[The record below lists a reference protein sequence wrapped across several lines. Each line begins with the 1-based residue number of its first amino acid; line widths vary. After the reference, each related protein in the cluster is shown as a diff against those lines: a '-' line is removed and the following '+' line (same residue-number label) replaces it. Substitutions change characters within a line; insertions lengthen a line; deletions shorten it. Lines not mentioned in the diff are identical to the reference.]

1 MKGKAADRHMLFRIL
16 LFSLTYLL
24 IFSAAW
30 TLHAIAYTDH
40 TCAPGDVEDGRDFAG
55 TVNRVKI
62 FGIFLN
68 SITCIFFWLSNASC
82 INTQS
87 SYNCSCDPNYV
98 GDGFN
103 CEGAFDF
110 FYDCQFVKD
119 RLGLI
124 HCRSGGHFWPNKGNL
139 SSHQVY
145 LKFTSFFNALLENA
159 NLDILLSKNFE

>member
-1 MKGKAADRHMLFRIL
+1 MLFRIL

-24 IFSAAW
+24 IFSATW
-30 TLHAIAYTDH
+30 TLHVIAHTDH

-68 SITCIFFWLSNASC
+68 LITCIFFWLSNASC

-87 SYNCSCDPNYV
+87 SYSCSCDPNYI
-98 GDGFN
+98 GEGFLT
-103 CEGAFDF
+103 
-110 FYDCQFVKD
+110 VKA
-119 RLGLI
+119 RLTF
-124 HCRSGGHFWPNKGNL
+124 SVTVNL
-139 SSHQVY
+139 SRIDLVWFIAVQGAIFGQIKVICHHTRCT
-145 LKFTSFFNALLENA
+145 LNLPLFFNALLENA